1 MRRPRDTGE
10 SKKKPMTESTE
21 SKQTKPLICA
31 TCGSKLK
38 PGEVRCSVCG
48 AAVRDRSSG
57 PRKSGTSQISLSLP
71 VALAILA
78 VFTIFAVGL
87 TYLATRS
94 MGGEAQPASEATI
107 TATATETATPQ
118 PTPTETPVYTPTP
131 LPTLEHIVDS
141 GDTLLAIA
149 VRYDVSIQSIL
160 QLNPGLNSQ
169 SILSVGQRLFLP
181 QPTPTPSPEPSVTLP
196 PEEAT
201 RAACDTVVYTVEADD
216 TLGAIADNYNVNPL
230 AIMDFNGKSTDTV
243 FLGEILLIPL
253 CERNPTPGPSPTP
266 TPPPPYPAPNLLL
279 PQDGSPFSLA
289 DDTITLQW
297 AAVGQ
302 LRDNEY
308 YQVSVEDVT
317 EGSGSRRIVD
327 YVKDTKYIVPLT
339 LRPNSST
346 PHVMRWWVQ
355 PVRQAGITPDGDPR
369 YESGGAV
376 SAKRTFTWSG
386 AVPGET
392 PTP

>member
-1 MRRPRDTGE
+1 
-10 SKKKPMTESTE
+10 MTETSDSKRSTP
-21 SKQTKPLICA
+21 SICA

-38 PGEVRCSVCG
+38 PGDTRCSVCG
-48 AAVRDRSSG
+48 ATVRERPAAARGKSS
-57 PRKSGTSQISLSLP
+57 SQVSLSLP

-78 VFTIFAVGL
+78 VFVVLAVGL
-87 TYLATRS
+87 TYLATRGL
-94 MGGEAQPASEATI
+94 GGGSEPVAET
-107 TATATETATPQ
+107 TPTQTPTDTATPQ
-118 PTPTETPVYTPTP
+118 PTATETPVYTPTP
-131 LPTLEHIVDS
+131 LPTLEYIVDT

-160 QLNPGLNSQ
+160 QINPGLNSQ
-169 SILSVGQRLFLP
+169 SILSVGQRINLP

-201 RAACDTVVYTVEADD
+201 RAACDTVLYTVEADD

-230 AIMDFNGKSTDTV
+230 AIMDFNNKSTDTV
-243 FLGEILLIPL
+243 FLGEVLLIPL
-253 CERNPTPGPSPTP
+253 CERNPTPGPTPTP
-266 TPPPPYPAPNLLL
+266 TAPPPYPAPNLLL
-279 PQDGSPFSLA
+279 PQDGAPFSLA

-302 LRDNEY
+302 LRENEY
-308 YQVSVEDVT
+308 YQITIEDVT

-327 YVKDTKYIVPLT
+327 YVKDTKFIVPLT
-339 LRPNSST
+339 LRPNSAT

-355 PVRQAGITPDGDPR
+355 PVRQVGITPDGDPR
-369 YESGGAV
+369 YETGGAV

-392 PTP
+392 ATP

>member
-1 MRRPRDTGE
+1 MTDTSE
-10 SKKKPMTESTE
+10 AKR
-21 SKQTKPLICA
+21 TKASICA

-38 PGEVRCSVCG
+38 PGDTRCSVCG
-48 AAVRDRSSG
+48 ATVRDRPSSVRG
-57 PRKSGTSQISLSLP
+57 SGSSQISLSLP
-71 VALAILA
+71 VALIILA
-78 VFTIFAVGL
+78 VFTVLAVGL
-87 TYLATRS
+87 TYLATRGL
-94 MGGEAQPASEATI
+94 GGGAEQAAEATI
-107 TATATETATPQ
+107 TLTPTDTATLQ
-118 PTPTETPVYTPTP
+118 PTPTDTPVYTPTP
-131 LPTLEHIVDS
+131 LPTLEYIVDT

-160 QLNPGLNSQ
+160 QINPGLNSQ
-169 SILSVGQRLFLP
+169 SILSVGQRLNLP

-216 TLGAIADNYNVNPL
+216 TLGGIADNYNVNPL
-230 AIMDFNGKSTDTV
+230 AIMDFNGKSSDTV

-279 PQDGSPFSLA
+279 PQDGAPFSLA

-308 YQVSVEDVT
+308 YQVTVEDVT
-317 EGSGSRRIVD
+317 EGSGARRLVD
-327 YVKDTKYIVPLT
+327 YVKDTKYIIPLT
-339 LRPNSST
+339 FRPNSST

-355 PVRQAGITPDGDPR
+355 PVRQVGITPDGDPR
-369 YESGGAV
+369 YETGGAL
-376 SAKRTFTWSG
+376 SLKRTFTWSG

>member
-1 MRRPRDTGE
+1 MTDTSE
-10 SKKKPMTESTE
+10 AKR
-21 SKQTKPLICA
+21 TKASICA

-38 PGEVRCSVCG
+38 PGDTRCSVCG
-48 AAVRDRSSG
+48 ATVRDRPSSARG
-57 PRKSGTSQISLSLP
+57 SGSSQISLSLP
-71 VALAILA
+71 VALIILA
-78 VFTIFAVGL
+78 VFTVLAVGL
-87 TYLATRS
+87 TYLATRGL
-94 MGGEAQPASEATI
+94 GGGAEQAAEATI
-107 TATATETATPQ
+107 TLTPTDTATLQ
-118 PTPTETPVYTPTP
+118 PTPTDTPVYTPTP
-131 LPTLEHIVDS
+131 LPTLEYIVDT

-160 QLNPGLNSQ
+160 QINPGLNSQ
-169 SILSVGQRLFLP
+169 SILSVGQRLNLP

-196 PEEAT
+196 PAEAT

-216 TLGAIADNYNVNPL
+216 TLGGIADNYNVNPL
-230 AIMDFNGKSTDTV
+230 AIMDFNGKSSDTV

-279 PQDGSPFSLA
+279 PQDGAPFSLA

-308 YQVSVEDVT
+308 YQVTVEDVT
-317 EGSGSRRIVD
+317 EGSGARRLVD
-327 YVKDTKYIVPLT
+327 YVKDTKYIIPLT
-339 LRPNSST
+339 FRPNSST

-369 YESGGAV
+369 YESGGAL
-376 SAKRTFTWSG
+376 SLKRTFTWSG